1 MRLNSSVFVL
11 AALLVGAAGCTRNLE
26 LPAPPGAGSIQGS
39 VVYAEPGQSTL
50 RPATGATIE
59 LLGSSVATI
68 AQGDDAFFTLTPIA
82 VETGALLI
90 RLDLN
95 NDGVADRQKLIRL
108 EEIHAGPGKNVALGQ
123 IVLGING
130 VVQGTVL
137 RQDLG
142 NATTG
147 HAGTTVF
154 IPEGPFTTYSGDNG
168 GFSLDKLPEGQVTL
182 AFFRNGYAS
191 NTVSITLRA
200 GEVFRLS
207 PVMLEPLPNSP
218 ATSKVVGNVVLDGQT
233 SAAGVTVTID
243 DRSATA
249 TSDSDGNF
257 TFDTVTRGIHSFGF
271 QKDGFG
277 TAVLKNMLIDGEV
290 VVLRGVTLTT
300 GTSVQPNLDAGTPP
314 PPDGGSSP
322 PDAGEID
329 AGMNTMLEDGGML
342 PTAVIDPPPPYVLPN
357 SNFQL
362 VAQNSI
368 GEGPLSYFWTVDGG
382 TVNIANNGTPLAATP
397 NLFAPSSPTLLSF
410 GLQVKDVHGRLSHPV
425 GVLLPVSVRPTAVIT
440 AGNPTTVYAGQAV
453 IYDAT
458 ASNDPNG
465 SGIAHYEWTV
475 NPMGSVTTTPLSGG
489 KQLQVT
495 APSSVATAV
504 LVNVSLTVTNGL
516 GAVSNPVSTQFT
528 LSTVAAP
535 TWGVDAGVPQTVGDE
550 DVVTLKGGASA
561 PGFMGASFNFT
572 WSPTREPAN
581 GVADW
586 VLTNPTS
593 PTTTF
598 IAPKVVGA
606 NRLINF
612 TLTADAMPPLMP
624 AQKSAITWVTV
635 QDRKAPVVTATSISS
650 NGLNSTTGAWVE
662 FDEPLKPSSIN
673 GIYVALAPGA
683 TGVAPYLS
691 NRFLEG
697 NRVTL
702 VFRRLAEP
710 GTGCAIYIGGVQDTA
725 PTANTVMA
733 AQYQFLPEQRWSP
746 AYESAA
752 SMTAEPRPGVVAVSD
767 GTAGSYQVHVTARNN
782 TTPIAYGPVNT
793 TSCLTAPCTLPVDTA
808 QPSGTLG
815 ATVPSGATATVMN
828 GTPIGVFQI
837 ADFAGSPA
845 MAFSRVFNMWTALPP
860 APGYIISDDV
870 DLSTVYVDSGGL
882 KIAAFNPA
890 APSWN
895 TAAATVL
902 SNNTTDFSWD
912 ASSFPIVAADAVS
925 GVTDTYVIART
936 SKSGE
941 VRVFQK
947 SRANG
952 TWTSVGNLGTGGTTN
967 KVLDVRIMTGKDYPT
982 AAWAALLRQD
992 GSVNVTLFGAV
1003 NNGWTPIASG
1013 ATAIDVAYE
1022 PSFIWLAAA
1031 VNGQIE
1037 LRSQQL
1043 GTGQWLMQAGP
1054 RGGNNYSLNNDT
1066 SCTADKPHM
1075 ALLKD
1080 RIYVTWQEKCGA
1092 GPWKVYL
1099 RALQ

>member
-1 MRLNSSVFVL
+1 MRLTSPVLLL
-11 AALLVGAAGCTRNLE
+11 AALSCAAGCTRNLE

-59 LLGSSVATI
+59 LLGSSVATL
-68 AQGDDAFFTLTPIA
+68 AQGEDAFFTLTPIA

-142 NATTG
+142 DAPSG

-154 IPEGPFTTYSGDNG
+154 VPEGPFTTYAGDNG

-191 NTVSITLRA
+191 NTVSVTLRA

-207 PVMLEPLPNSP
+207 PVILEPLPNSP
-218 ATSKVVGNVVLDGQT
+218 ATSKVVGNVVLDGQG
-233 SAAGVTVTID
+233 SAEGVTITID

-257 TFDTVTRGIHSFGF
+257 TFDSVTRGIHSFGF

-290 VVLRGVTLTT
+290 VVLRSVTLTS
-300 GTSVQPNLDAGTPP
+300 GTSMQPNLDAGTQGPV
-314 PPDGGSSP
+314 DGGNSP
-322 PDAGEID
+322 PDAGEVD
-329 AGMNTMLEDGGML
+329 AGMNTMLDDGGML
-342 PTAVIDPPPPYVLPN
+342 PTAVIDPPPPYIAPN
-357 SNFQL
+357 TSFQL

-397 NLFAPSSPTLLSF
+397 TMNSPASPTLLSF
-410 GLQVKDVHGRLSHPV
+410 GLQVKDVHGRMSHPV
-425 GVLLPVSVRPTAVIT
+425 GVLLPVAVRPAAVIT
-440 AGNPTTVYAGQAV
+440 AGNPTTVYAGQTV
-453 IYDAT
+453 LYDAT

-465 SGIAHYEWTV
+465 SGITHYEWTV
-475 NPMGSVTTTPLSGG
+475 TPTGSVTAMPISNG

-495 APSSVATAV
+495 APPSVATSV

-516 GAVSNPVSTQFT
+516 GASSNPVSTNFT
-528 LSTVAAP
+528 LSTMAAP

-550 DVVTLKGGASA
+550 DVVTLKGGALA

-572 WSPTREPAN
+572 WSPSREPAN
-581 GVADW
+581 GTADW
-586 VLTNPTS
+586 LLTNPMAA
-593 PTTTF
+593 TTTF

-635 QDRKAPVVTATSISS
+635 QDRKPPVVVATSISS
-650 NGLNSTTGAWVE
+650 GGQNSTTGAWVE
-662 FDEPLKPSSIN
+662 FDEPIKPSSIN
-673 GIYVALAPGA
+673 GVSVGLAPGV
-683 TGVAPYLS
+683 TGTSPYLS

-697 NRVTL
+697 NRITV

-710 GTGCAIYIGGVQDTA
+710 GTGCNLYIGGVQDTA
-725 PTANTVMA
+725 PTPNNVVA
-733 AQYQFLPEQRWSP
+733 AQYQFLPEQRWTP

-752 SMTAEPRPGVVAVSD
+752 AMTAEPRPGVVAVSD
-767 GTAGSYQVHVTARNN
+767 GTAGSYRVHVNARNN
-782 TTPIAYGPVNT
+782 TTPIAYGPVDT
-793 TSCLTAPCTLPVDTA
+793 TSCSAAPCTLPVDAA
-808 QPSGTLG
+808 QPTGTLG
-815 ATVPSGATATVMN
+815 SAIPSGATATVMN
-828 GTPIGVFQI
+828 GTPISVFQI

-845 MAFSRVFNMWTALPP
+845 MAFSRVFNMWTALPS
-860 APGYIISDDV
+860 APGYIISDDI
-870 DLSTVYVDSGGL
+870 DLSSVYVDSGGL
-882 KIAAFNPA
+882 KIAAYNPVGG
-890 APSWN
+890 SWN

-947 SRANG
+947 SRTSG
-952 TWTSVGNLGTGGTTN
+952 TWSSVGNLGTGGTTN
-967 KVLDVRIMTGKDYPT
+967 KVLDARIMTGKDYPT
-982 AAWAALLRQD
+982 AAWAAMLRQD
-992 GSVNVTLFGAV
+992 GSVNVTLFGSV

-1013 ATAIDVAYE
+1013 ATGIDVAYE

-1043 GTGQWLMQAGP
+1043 GSGQWLMQPGP
-1054 RGGNNYSLNNDT
+1054 RGGTNYSLNNDT
-1066 SCTADKPHM
+1066 SCTADKPQM

-1099 RALQ
+1099 RTLQ